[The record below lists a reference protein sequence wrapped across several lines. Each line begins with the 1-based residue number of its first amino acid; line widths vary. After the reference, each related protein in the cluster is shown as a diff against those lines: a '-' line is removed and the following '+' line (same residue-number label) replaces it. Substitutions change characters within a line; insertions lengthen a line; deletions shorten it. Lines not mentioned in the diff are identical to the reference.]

1 MTMESDSGEPLFI
14 VHGTPRAMV
23 VNELSAPQH
32 HGWRV
37 VWTAFVVGMFGFGVG
52 FYGPAVWLSALHQ
65 THGWPISTISAAIT
79 AHYLVGALLIL
90 KVPEAYRRFGPAKVT
105 IAGAGLSGIG
115 IIAWACAEQTWQ
127 LISALLLS
135 GAGWSAM
142 SGAALNAMVAPWFD
156 RDRPKAISTAF
167 NGASVGGLLVTP
179 LLAALIAGVGM
190 ALAAMAMAVTIV
202 AVVCPLAWR
211 FLRRQPPVATRG
223 QTAPQSRR
231 ALLRQPRF
239 LTISI
244 AFALGLF
251 AQVGLIAHL
260 VARLEP
266 AFGAGLAAFSVSLV
280 TLCAVAGRTATGWLL
295 NGHDRRLATMA
306 TLLIQAAGSG
316 LLAFGTGPVS
326 LAAGCALFGLGVGN
340 LTSLPALIV
349 QREFQPADVN
359 QAVALVVAINQTVFA
374 FAPAVFGW
382 LHDLDGSY
390 IGAFMVAAAAQVIAA
405 AIVAFGRRFS

>member
-14 VHGTPRAMV
+14 VHGTPRAMM
-23 VNELSAPQH
+23 VNELSAPGQ

-52 FYGPAVWLSALHQ
+52 FYGPAVWLPALHQ
-65 THGWPISTISAAIT
+65 AHGWPISTISAAIT

-90 KVPEAYRRFGPAKVT
+90 KVPEAYRRFGAAKVT
-105 IAGAGLSGIG
+105 IGGAGLAAAG
-115 IIAWACAEQTWQ
+115 IIAWASVQQTWQ
-127 LISALLLS
+127 LLPALLLS

-156 RDRPKAISTAF
+156 RDRPKAISMAF

-190 ALAAMAMAVTIV
+190 TFAALTMAAIMVS
-202 AVVCPLAWR
+202 VVCPLAWR
-211 FLRRQPPVATRG
+211 LLRLEPPVITRG
-223 QTAPQSRR
+223 QAVQSRQ

-266 AFGAGLAAFSVSLV
+266 AFGAGIAAFSVSLV
-280 TLCAVAGRTATGWLL
+280 TLCAVAGRSVTGWLL
-295 NGHDRRLATMA
+295 NGHDRRLAAMA
-306 TLLIQAAGSG
+306 TLLIQAAGSW
-316 LLAFGTGPVS
+316 LLASGTGPVS
-326 LAAGCALFGLGVGN
+326 LTAGCVLFGLGVGN
-340 LTSLPALIV
+340 LTSLPALIA

-390 IGAFMVAAAAQVIAA
+390 IGAFMVAAAGQVIAA
-405 AIVAFGRRFS
+405 AIITFGRRFS